1 MRVLWVTRTHYP
13 LQGSQPVT
21 FTEALTHK
29 SHLFHPLFLLL
40 SSGGLCQGDVL
51 TEALRRYEQLWLPLL
66 AAAKV
71 EGATATLVP
80 PLDVAFVWHL
90 HRLQPAA
97 YAADTAAVAGAKGQ
111 PLMVHPEQVCA
122 SVYPWCT
129 LVYAVLRVLQLG
141 LAVMCSGLGP
151 CI

>member
-1 MRVLWVTRTHYP
+1 M
-13 LQGSQPVT
+13 
-21 FTEALTHK
+21 
-29 SHLFHPLFLLL
+29 
-40 SSGGLCQGDVL
+40 L

-66 AAAKV
+66 AAAKA

-111 PLMVHPEQVCA
+111 PLMVHPEQVGGGQA
-122 SVYPWCT
+122 GVQWGGVGGGVRVHD
-129 LVYAVLRVLQLG
+129 LGGVLQG
-141 LAVMCSGLGP
+141 GGCMGV
-151 CI
+151 